1 MGITLVPALLPALHC
16 PVWPALLCL
25 LALQLIATSLEN
37 RQPCLFFCKL
47 GKDRT
52 GLMAALVL
60 AACGLSEEEIVADY
74 VRCGAVLWAARLLC
88 WGGDIGSACQRRCAY
103 VRVMFWRCAA
113 ALPACLP
120 DLPIRLPACLS
131 RAHPPHPPPP
141 PPAGLMGFTRWRWVG
156 WSTRRICRAWTRM
169 CLPLRRPRRCGA

>member
-1 MGITLVPALLPALHC
+1 MCGGWHGMVRGWSGECGGCWCEPLQATQRATLSMGITLVPALLPALHC

-120 DLPIRLPACLS
+120 DLPIRLPACL
-131 RAHPPHPPPP
+131 
-141 PPAGLMGFTRWRWVG
+141 PA
-156 WSTRRICRAWTRM
+156 
-169 CLPLRRPRRCGA
+169 

>member
-120 DLPIRLPACLS
+120 DLPIRLPACL
-131 RAHPPHPPPP
+131 
-141 PPAGLMGFTRWRWVG
+141 PA
-156 WSTRRICRAWTRM
+156 
-169 CLPLRRPRRCGA
+169 